1 MYINK
6 LDDLFDNTINNFYKF
21 LNEKKAFIEFTKDI
35 NFITIQNYIISLIKE
50 FMETQIIEKSILE
63 IITNKNNL
71 NIVLDII
78 KRYIAFYI
86 YLSIA
91 YMYTEGRDLYTTN
104 IIETS
109 KNQKYNTYH
118 IENFFNS
125 ENNAK
130 LVSFFNDIK
139 NLITVIKIGKTMEQ
153 VKIILGNNPVKFES
167 TIKIVNNLGEDY
179 MIEYI
184 LINENMHNIIKTIIF
199 RFIYLSE
206 EKEDIIR
213 ILKQEEELEGDY
225 KYIEVVYSKESK
237 LVDFTLIQKFLSL
250 QQIRS
255 GLAEEIYE
263 YLDENKTEKEL
274 DIKEPK
280 DYVQYL
286 ISNGVLVPITEDF
299 LRYHKDSE
307 KYESDTLVADNDIKE
322 RDATKIKYIINKM
335 NKVKNMHSSIYDKNP
350 KLRLDAQNLYYKP
363 LDYKEAILYND
374 TEEIKIIQKLEESE
388 KTSDLDLLGELENSR
403 RYAYINY
410 KDFSKDGFKFRPE
423 KPTKCIRYTN
433 ITHKNSK
440 NNKIEFRVGND
451 NLDINI
457 VGFAWN
463 PSKISLDCFNK
474 SNLVDVT
481 KLLKTDNGFLGF
493 QKTMRDTFNKKKR
506 VLFYW
511 LFDIS
516 KDKPSLDNYVNLSN
530 LNMSSSI
537 FNLIVEVYKTYS
549 NSVENKLIKYIDSFK
564 ELGNYDIENILK
576 KYNNR
581 YIDFKFDKQIKN
593 RGLNYS
599 LINKLIEKEII
610 DDEIDNI
617 IPGKSGN
624 IIKLPSIKT
633 PKLNENIIIVSS
645 KDISEDILIDI
656 GIEPICHHYVKWKE
670 INKLAKLKND
680 EFSQTV
686 FDFVKQYVREND
698 NSEFICKSCS
708 EVLDLKKYV
717 FEGTYIAELDTF
729 MTTSLAVGQ
738 ELKRIPKYA
747 KYTRTISN
755 IEKNI
760 EKIAFM
766 VNLNNLIGNVPVIKL
781 RRKMIV
787 KDTIDLILIHTDYLR
802 NQPKDRGATYLN
814 KYGII
819 PELTNLFFFEL
830 TDDIFLTSSEDTD
843 YYKLI
848 KYNNVLAYILFII
861 ITDLN
866 AGQILSLRDD
876 KRCNFYLFSKLK
888 ESIFGKLYIRIN
900 QKEKVRALD
909 LPLLCYVIYYFSC
922 VMVSNLVWLW
932 NIKEK
937 EKFNTI
943 IQSTIIHTMFDLI
956 NSVFEANIYLEEKN
970 FLYEI
975 IATRLG
981 VKLKHLFNDKDLL
994 RILEESSNLNIK
1006 TDEATQ
1012 KVSFVTKKIKFIS
1025 LENNQDI
1032 SSKYSDTTLYV
1043 NPSYCD
1049 TKTKRISRYP
1059 NKLPNNELSVTTNC
1073 PDGKFHKWSVKDN
1086 ELTCS
1091 LCNQKYEKI
1100 QKEKL
1105 LSTEDN
1111 YQSVINQLKF
1121 EQYRKLLNE
1130 YCTTGELHEFDS
1142 NNVCSKCKI
1151 NPDTYTYTQKDLDKF
1166 EKNMSDKINKK
1177 QLINIKNTQEYVSQL
1192 QKDSSKSKKII
1203 TKFLKRYKTYTKN
1216 KLVNYI
1222 DDFIDSIIKILTKKI
1237 KIDDIDIYLKDTYYF
1252 VDHDYLGINTKSG
1265 FKIFESENKIV
1276 FEKNNKQ
1283 FNKDVFYYKDRT
1295 KNVTVYYDAISK
1307 QYLGYFEN
1315 NKLFV
1320 QKSVSYLK
1328 VVLSIRDKI
1337 LLLGLSSSYT
1347 NRDDFEG
1354 KYKKL
1359 DDTTLVDMIIR
1370 KRVTNLKQIIN
1381 RTISIIHR
1389 VKNSKKEESIYSIKE
1404 KDIINTFVKS
1414 IKKFNVKNK
1423 DKSKSIFKHWKYISN
1438 KINVEELPENLKIDI
1453 NNNYINTT
1461 FIESLNNLD
1470 SKLLFFFIYNLNRL
1484 LEYNE
1489 QQTNKSTLALL
1500 VVRLIEYNF
1509 DQYYI
1514 PVDNIK
1520 VRRFQELLSVDA
1532 PNMDDSLRIIG
1543 SYEEL
1548 LNSQEIDDTPTNMST
1563 EEYDNMV
1570 YDMQEENDAL
1580 DLDDNTEEDEED
1592 GSNYIGE
1599 IE

>member
-6 LDDLFDNTINNFYKF
+6 LDDLFDNTINNFYNF
-21 LNEKKAFIEFTKDI
+21 LNEKKAFIEFKKDV
-35 NFITIQNYIISLIKE
+35 NFITIQNYIVGLIKE
-50 FMETQIIEKSILE
+50 FMETKVNEKLILE

-71 NIVLDII
+71 NTVLDII
-78 KRYIAFYI
+78 KRYTAFYI

-109 KNQKYNTYH
+109 KNQKYNTYT

-139 NLITVIKIGKTMEQ
+139 NLLSVIKIGKTMEQ
-153 VKIILGNNPVKFES
+153 LKIILGNNPVKFES
-167 TIKIVNNLGEDY
+167 TIKLVNNLGEDY
-179 MIEYI
+179 IIEYI
-184 LINENMHNIIKTIIF
+184 LIKENMHNIIKTIIF
-199 RFIYLSE
+199 KFIYLLE
-206 EKEDIIR
+206 EKDDIIR
-213 ILKQEEELEGDY
+213 ILKQEEELEGEY
-225 KYIEVVYSKESK
+225 KYIDVVYSKESK
-237 LVDFTLIQKFLSL
+237 LVDFTLIQKFLTI

-255 GLAEEIYE
+255 GLAEEIYD
-263 YLDENKTEKEL
+263 YLEENKVEKEL
-274 DIKEPK
+274 NIKESK

-286 ISNGVLVPITEDF
+286 ISSGVLIPITEDF

-307 KYESDTLVADNDIKE
+307 KYDSDTLVADNDIKE

-335 NKVKNMHSSIYDKNP
+335 NKIRTMHSNIYDKNP
-350 KLRLDAQNLYYKP
+350 KLKLDAQNLYYKP

-374 TEEIKIIQKLEESE
+374 NEEIKIIQKLEESE
-388 KTSDLDLLGELENSR
+388 KTSDLDLLGDLENIR
-403 RYAYINY
+403 RYAYVNY

-423 KPTKCIRYTN
+423 KPIKCIRYTN
-433 ITHKNSK
+433 ITHINSK
-440 NNKIEFRVGND
+440 NNKLEFRVGND
-451 NLDINI
+451 TLDINI

-463 PSKISLDCFNK
+463 PSKLSLECFNK
-474 SNLVDVT
+474 RNLIDVT

-493 QKTMRDTFNKKKR
+493 QKTMKDTFNKKKR
-506 VLFYW
+506 ALFYW

-530 LNMSSSI
+530 LNISSSI
-537 FNLIVEVYKTYS
+537 FNLIIEVYKTYS
-549 NSVENKLIKYIDSFK
+549 NSVEDKLIKYIDSFK
-564 ELGNYDIENILK
+564 ELGNYDIENIIK
-576 KYNNR
+576 KYNNK
-581 YIDFKFDKQIKN
+581 YIDFQFDKQIKN
-593 RGLNYS
+593 KVLNYS

-624 IIKLPSIKT
+624 IIKLPSVKK
-633 PKLNENIIIVSS
+633 PKLDENIIIISVKDDS
-645 KDISEDILIDI
+645 KEVIVDTGIS
-656 GIEPICHHYVKWKE
+656 PVCHHYVKWKE

-680 EFSQTV
+680 EFSQAV

-708 EVLDLKKYV
+708 EILDLKKYV

-738 ELKRIPKYA
+738 DLKKIPKYA

-766 VNLNNLIGNVPVIKL
+766 VNLHNLIGNAPVIKL
-781 RRKMIV
+781 RRKMAV
-787 KDTIDLILIHTDYLR
+787 KDSIDLMLIHTDYLR
-802 NQPKDRGATYLN
+802 NQPKDRNATYQS
-814 KYGII
+814 KYGVIS
-819 PELTNLFFFEL
+819 ELTNLFFFEL
-830 TDDIFLTSSEDTD
+830 TDDIFLTSSQDTD

-848 KYNNVLAYILFII
+848 KYNNVLAYILFVII
-861 ITDLN
+861 IDLN
-866 AGQILSLRDD
+866 AGQILSLKDD

-888 ESIFGKLYIRIN
+888 ESIFGKLFIRIN
-900 QKEKVRALD
+900 QKEKVKALD

-922 VMVSNLVWLW
+922 VMVSNFMWLW
-932 NIKEK
+932 NIKEN
-937 EKFNTI
+937 EKFNTL

-956 NSVFEANIYLEEKN
+956 NSVLEADIYLEEKN
-970 FLYEI
+970 YLYGI
-975 IATRLG
+975 IATRLR
-981 VKLKHLFNDKDLL
+981 VKLTHLFNDKYLL
-994 RILEESSNLNIK
+994 RTLEEASNLNIK
-1006 TDEATQ
+1006 TDETTQ
-1012 KVSFVTKKIKFIS
+1012 KTSFVTKKIKFIS

-1032 SSKYSDTTLYV
+1032 SSKDSDTILYAK
-1043 NPSYCD
+1043 PPYCN
-1049 TKTKRISRYP
+1049 TKTKRIGNFP
-1059 NKLPNNELSVTTNC
+1059 NKQRNNQLTAFTNC
-1073 PDGKFHKWSVKDN
+1073 PDGKFHKWSIKDN
-1086 ELTCS
+1086 ELICS
-1091 LCNQKYEKI
+1091 LCNQKYEKL
-1100 QKEKL
+1100 QKENN
-1105 LSTEDN
+1105 LSTEED

-1121 EQYRKLLNE
+1121 DQYIKLLKD
-1130 YCTTGELHEFDS
+1130 YCITGELHDFDS
-1142 NNVCSKCKI
+1142 NNVCLKCKI
-1151 NPDTYTYTQKDLDKF
+1151 NPDIYKYTQKELDKF
-1166 EKNMSDKINKK
+1166 EKNMEDNNNKK
-1177 QLINIKNTQEYVSQL
+1177 YLIGIKNTQNYINQI
-1192 QKDSSKSKKII
+1192 QKDNSKSKKII
-1203 TKFLKRYKTYTKN
+1203 TKFLKRYSAYTKN

-1222 DDFIDSIIKILTKKI
+1222 DDFVDNIIKVLTKKI
-1237 KIDDIDIYLKDTYYF
+1237 KIDDKDIYLKDTYYF
-1252 VDHDYLGINTKSG
+1252 VDHDYLGITTKSG
-1265 FKIFESENKIV
+1265 FKIFESENKII

-1320 QKSVSYLK
+1320 QKSASYLK

-1347 NRDDFEG
+1347 HKNELEDE
-1354 KYKKL
+1354 YKKL
-1359 DDTTLVDMIIR
+1359 DDTTLADMILR
-1370 KRVTNLKQIIN
+1370 KRVINLKQIIN
-1381 RTISIIHR
+1381 RTISIIYR
-1389 VKNSKKEESIYSIKE
+1389 VKNSKKENSIYSFKE

-1414 IKKFNVKNK
+1414 IRKFNVKNK

-1438 KINVEELPENLKIDI
+1438 KLNIEELPQNLKIDT
-1453 NNNYINTT
+1453 NNDYINTK

-1489 QQTNKSTLALL
+1489 QLSNKSTLSLL
-1500 VVRLIEYNF
+1500 IVRLIEYNF
-1509 DQYYI
+1509 EQYYT
-1514 PVDNIK
+1514 PVDNIN
-1520 VRRFQELLSVDA
+1520 VRKFQELLSVKA
-1532 PNMDDSLRIIG
+1532 PNMDDSLRIVS

-1548 LNSQEIDDTPTNMST
+1548 LDMQETDNIAENMTS
-1563 EEYDNMV
+1563 EEYDNMI

-1580 DLDDNTEEDEED
+1580 DLDDNTEEGEDEGE
-1592 GSNYIGE
+1592 NYIGE
-1599 IE
+1599 LE